1 MADGFERFTGRAR
14 RALGLAQEEAHRLG
28 HSYIGTE
35 HLLIGLAREGNGV
48 AAQVLA
54 SLGADS
60 DKIRGAVEIVVG
72 RGDRAVQGESGLT
85 PRAKRVLEFAVD
97 EARRL
102 GHHYVGT
109 EHLMLGLL
117 REREGIAA
125 GVLERLGLD
134 SDRVRTEVLQA
145 LSQNPVGPDGGADE
159 PKDRERDEGQGTEK
173 ESPRRRPRPSP

>member
-28 HSYIGTE
+28 HNYIGTE

-48 AAQVLA
+48 AAQVLSA
-54 SLGADS
+54 LGADS
-60 DKIRGAVEIVVG
+60 DRIRGAVETVVG
-72 RGDRAVQGESGLT
+72 RGDREVQGESGLT

-97 EARRL
+97 EARKL

-117 REREGIAA
+117 REHEGIAA
-125 GVLERLGLD
+125 GVLEKLGLNAD
-134 SDRVRTEVLQA
+134 QVREEVLQA
-145 LSQNPVGPDGGADE
+145 LSQNPVDSDAEGEE
-159 PKDRERDEGQGTEK
+159 PKDREREK
-173 ESPRRRPRPSP
+173 D